1 MRKNHVL
8 MAGAGIVIYF
18 VIVYF
23 SVNITITGL
32 HDQYSIGDVIDFT
45 ANVSGIGS
53 TVYAYSVG
61 FEKID
66 GTGNIMGLHS
76 TGSGLSYLDP
86 PFYFSETLTYNKTI
100 DPDVDPGKYVMKFRV
115 LSHTVEKN
123 VIVLP

>member
-1 MRKNHVL
+1 MRNHVL
-8 MAGAGIVIYF
+8 IACTGIVIYF

-32 HDQYSIGDVIDFT
+32 QNQYSIGDTIYFT

-61 FEKID
+61 FEKLD

-76 TGSGLSYLDP
+76 TGPGISYLDP
-86 PFYFSETLTYNKTI
+86 PFYFSETLTYDRTI

-115 LSHTVEKN
+115 LGHTVEKD
-123 VIVLP
+123 VVVLP